1 MTERNAR
8 TRLLIFDLDGTL
20 VDSKDDIVE
29 SVNLALRSAGLPAFP
44 GERVAAEIGRGSE
57 VLFRRLLGENTAVD
71 WIEELSRRFRRNYE
85 RNLTR
90 RTKVYPG
97 IRETL
102 EHYRYLPKVVVT
114 NKNQVFADRLVD
126 DLDLR
131 PHFEAVFGQEAFPT
145 RKPDPGP
152 LREVCRRW
160 NLPPAEA
167 AMIGDSVFDLIAG
180 KAAGLR
186 TVGVLYG
193 LGAEAELRRHR
204 PDFTVRDAREIA
216 ALGFA

>member
-1 MTERNAR
+1 MKDRSPR
-8 TRLLIFDLDGTL
+8 IRLLIFDLDGTL

-29 SVNLALRSAGLPAFP
+29 CVNLALRSAGLPTFP
-44 GERVAAEIGRGSE
+44 SDRVVAEIGRGSE
-57 VLFRRLLGENTAVD
+57 YLFRRLLGENTAVD

-85 RNLTR
+85 KNLTR

-97 IRETL
+97 VRETL
-102 EHYRYLPKVVVT
+102 EHFRYLPKVIVT
-114 NKNQVFADRLVD
+114 NKNQLFADRLVD
-126 DLDLR
+126 DLGLR
-131 PHFEAVFGQEAFPT
+131 PYFEAVFGQEAFPT

-167 AMIGDSVFDLIAG
+167 AMIGDSTFDIVAG
-180 KAAGLR
+180 KSAGLK

-193 LGAEAELRRHR
+193 LGSEAELRRHR
-204 PDFTVRDAREIA
+204 PDFAIRDARELA
-216 ALGFA
+216 VLAL